1 MGKARYLLRQVRKS
15 ELSEG
20 NRVVTRGKCPIS
32 AASGIEE
39 LSDGASGCGGLDSA
53 DRGRP
58 WPREWEGPAA

>member
-1 MGKARYLLRQVRKS
+1 MGEARYPLRHVRES

-39 LSDGASGCGGLDSA
+39 LSDGVAARVVRPLD
-53 DRGRP
+53 G
-58 WPREWEGPAA
+58 